1 MNEDQRAIAE
11 QMAREGK
18 TIARIS
24 KELGVSWGEVSA
36 HVRSVHALSWQ
47 GAKMSITNRLN
58 RLKRERN
65 RSTREQL
72 VDEAAKCVDY
82 LYYEGKNLSKKVDRA
97 RNALGG

>member
-1 MNEDQRAIAE
+1 MNQVQKSKAE
-11 QMAREGK
+11 QMARESK

-24 KELGVSWGEVSA
+24 TELGVSWAEVSA
-36 HVRSVHALSWQ
+36 HVRSVNALSWQ

-82 LYYEGKNLSKKVDRA
+82 LYAEGKNLSKKVDRA
-97 RNALGG
+97 RNALGS

>member
-1 MNEDQRAIAE
+1 MNEDQKTIAE

-24 KELGVSWGEVSA
+24 KELGVSWDEVSA

-58 RLKRERN
+58 KLKREKKQ
-65 RSTREQL
+65 STREQL

-97 RNALGG
+97 RNALGS